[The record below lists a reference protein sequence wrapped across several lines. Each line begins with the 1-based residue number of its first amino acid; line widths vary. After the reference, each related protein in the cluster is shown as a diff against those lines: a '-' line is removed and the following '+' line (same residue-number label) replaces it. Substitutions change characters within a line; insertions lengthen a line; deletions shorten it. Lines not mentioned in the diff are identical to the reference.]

1 MGETPVLFLKVERLR
16 RLFRA
21 RKYLVP
27 VARGPD
33 GTFGLGLTDD
43 NEVMKLHSD
52 TNAGLVFP
60 GDQVIAVEGFALGR
74 ERLSAVLASEQF
86 RERQHLTLS
95 ISRRRADVKD
105 DPISGEIFASLK
117 LLRADGSVLQEFPS
131 DIWPVRTDTAW
142 GACWT
147 IRCPRCAAAA
157 SLSLHRSL
165 LFTDPVVGTATL
177 PFDHLEEG
185 EITTRWHGFKPE
197 RDRWTTRGVAKDE
210 EMVYG
215 EALLS
220 IRRYRE
226 SSSVSPSERRIHER
240 NDYGWDSADEFFNV
254 VSPEQHRPSPL
265 SPIAEPRIESLV
277 TTQ

>member
-220 IRRYRE
+220 V
-226 SSSVSPSERRIHER
+226 SSHLCSR
-240 NDYGWDSADEFFNV
+240 
-254 VSPEQHRPSPL
+254 
-265 SPIAEPRIESLV
+265 
-277 TTQ
+277 